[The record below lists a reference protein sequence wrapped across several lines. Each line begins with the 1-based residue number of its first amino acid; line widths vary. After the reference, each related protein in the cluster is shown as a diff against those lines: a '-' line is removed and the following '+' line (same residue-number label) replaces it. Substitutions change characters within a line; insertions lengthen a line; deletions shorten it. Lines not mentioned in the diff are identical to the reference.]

1 MTDGIVMPS
10 PSEEKNRK
18 LLADLALCSGV
29 ALISV
34 GITSVVAAVVIYTVD
49 RNESI
54 ESKTEDYSVAVDKQ
68 VFHVGCRLYC

>member
-1 MTDGIVMPS
+1 MQSSGESRRKTLSAELAICGGI
-10 PSEEKNRK
+10 
-18 LLADLALCSGV
+18 ALV
-29 ALISV
+29 TM
-34 GITSVVAAVVIYTVD
+34 GITSGVAAVVIYTVD